1 MYSHTK
7 IGCPLSEKLANLFT
21 SLGKFSFKE
30 ITRLCKKKK
39 KKNPS
44 RVHRTVLPQIT
55 TAPKWFALLWCLNH
69 AQAVAES
76 KYLHQIESQNS
87 VYKTI
92 GETETTRENKQDFLL
107 WLCYFAFYSSIFS
120 GSVIV
125 LSPYSWFAFAFLQ
138 NSSHKNLNKSDFHVE
153 GCDWSGPRYFNHS
166 HLVCFCPIPPK
177 SQWLYSFLE
186 RALIRQRSGEKWPG
200 SLFEKEYFMLSL
212 TQKVPAQFK
221 KYFPSKAEGCQTCG
235 PWAKTG
241 PLDLQ
246 T

>member
-30 ITRLCKKKK
+30 ITRLCKKK

-92 GETETTRENKQDFLL
+92 GETETTGENKQDFLL

-125 LSPYSWFAFAFLQ
+125 LSPYSGFAFAFLQ
-138 NSSHKNLNKSDFHVE
+138 NSSHKNLNKSDVHVE

-177 SQWLYSFLE
+177 SQWLYSFWKELWLDNDLE
-186 RALIRQRSGEKWPG
+186 KNGQVHFLRRSTSCYRLP
-200 SLFEKEYFMLSL
+200 
-212 TQKVPAQFK
+212 K
-221 KYFPSKAEGCQTCG
+221 KYLPNLKIIFHLKQRGVKHADHG
-235 PWAKTG
+235 PKLAR
-241 PLDLQ
+241 
-246 T
+246 